1 MSSRRVYITLNDKK
15 EKDKIIA
22 DYLSQSY
29 SESDAIKEAIY
40 RLATNNIQ
48 QMQIDSNSTKK
59 VQLASQED
67 KKVKKVTKR
76 KNNNKVQKG
85 INNINKDE
93 KVTNDNNLIQST
105 PISENKV
112 LNDTKV
118 DSNDDITLNLGEFS
132 DEPIEVKQDDKNK
145 TEELRQKK
153 LKALKQFM

>member
-1 MSSRRVYITLNDKK
+1 MNNKK
-15 EKDKIIA
+15 EKDKIIEN
-22 DYLSQSY
+22 YLSQSY

-40 RLATNNIQ
+40 RLAINNIQ

-112 LNDTKV
+112 LNDTANTCKVKV